1 MKSNISISTQTYFGD
16 HFYYTGW
23 VLLILGIPIMITNW
37 YVGIIVL
44 LIGILVTTSSYKL
57 VIDLNTK
64 HIEDYLFILGMK
76 RNLLIKEFSQLMKVT
91 VKSSKYSQQLQLR
104 AASTVIEGTMYSA
117 YLVTDTETLF
127 LGESKSKSRIDRKAQ
142 KIAASLG
149 VEFIT

>member
-37 YVGIIVL
+37 YVGIIAL